1 MTSELDVEIND
12 SEHSE
17 QYSDRTKDRD
27 RDDTDDTDTPAPSTP
42 YSILPTDEDR
52 ETIINDA
59 LDELAEIARENI
71 LEFKREDFNDEEVV
85 GTWIDGYLCQYFSEM
100 TAHRSNYSTATSVE
114 ADALNDVL
122 DAYIRELYDELF
134 ERFYD
139 EIAPRRAESGL
150 ASGYDCA
157 SGSIAPV
164 GSGFARSSKIE
175 LDTDTDTIRKMTEK
189 IQTLR
194 EKPQPDQR
202 TPEWYARRNNLIT
215 ASAASKAFG
224 SQASVNQLV
233 YEKCKNYV
241 ASSGVAS
248 GPSGPLQGSV
258 NSPLHW
264 GQRYEPLTVM
274 VYERRNQTK
283 LGEFGCIQH
292 DTYPFIGASPD
303 GINIDP
309 ASRIYGRM
317 VEIKNIVNREITGRP
332 KEEYW
337 IQTQIQMEVCDLD
350 ECDFVETRF
359 KEYDNETDYNADQV
373 SSSSTGYTAK
383 GNEKGIILWF
393 QTAPA
398 LTHQGYVSQP
408 IQLYEYAP
416 IGITAEEYDIWEAA
430 VFAKHQRDRNIWVR
444 TIYWYLDEYSCV
456 LVRRNR
462 LWFSEAALVLR
473 GVWTMIEEERQTGFE
488 HRAPAKRRPAP
499 GGTHPYS
506 NEDYAT
512 QEFVKIVKLDTAI
525 VDAADAAESEVSMTT
540 TTTTT
545 TEITATKMATM
556 MSSYFNNNRNV
567 KSSSTS
573 SSNIRPSDGVKRP
586 SDGVK
591 RPSDVL
597 IKCFKID
604 DLDLDESKVA

>member
-12 SEHSE
+12 SKHSE

-27 RDDTDDTDTPAPSTP
+27 RDDTDTDTDTPEASAP

-85 GTWIDGYLCQYFSEM
+85 GTWIDSYLCEYFSEM
-100 TAHRSNYSTATSVE
+100 TGATHRSNYSTATAAE

-122 DAYIRELYDELF
+122 DAYICELYDELF
-134 ERFYD
+134 ERFYE
-139 EIAPRRAESGL
+139 EIAPRRSGL

-164 GSGFARSSKIE
+164 GSVNCQISLGLR
-175 LDTDTDTIRKMTEK
+175 DDTIRKMTQK
-189 IQTLR
+189 IQILR

-233 YEKCKNYV
+233 YEKCKNYA
-241 ASSGVAS
+241 ASSGGAAS
-248 GPSGPLQGSV
+248 GGPSGPLQGSV

-292 DTYPFIGASPD
+292 DTHPFIGASPD

-309 ASRIYGRM
+309 TSPIYGRM
-317 VEIKNIVNREITGRP
+317 VEIKNIVNREITGKP

-359 KEYDNETDYNADQV
+359 KEYDNETDYIADQV
-373 SSSSTGYTAK
+373 SSSSTGYTVK

-393 QTAPA
+393 QTSPA
-398 LTHQGYVSQP
+398 LTYQGYVSQP

-416 IGITAEEYDIWEAA
+416 IGVTAEEYDIWEAA

-462 LWFSEAALVLR
+462 LWFSEAALVLEQ
-473 GVWTMIEEERQTGFE
+473 VWAMIEEERQTGFE

-506 NEDYAT
+506 NEEYT
-512 QEFVKIVKLDTAI
+512 EFVKIVKLDTAI
-525 VDAADAAESEVSMTT
+525 VDGADGADATDID
-540 TTTTT
+540 TTT
-545 TEITATKMATM
+545 TEVTATKMATM
-556 MSSYFNNNRNV
+556 MSALFNNNRNV
-567 KSSSTS
+567 KSSS
-573 SSNIRPSDGVKRP
+573 SSNTRS

-604 DLDLDESKVA
+604 DLDLDESKIA

>member
-1 MTSELDVEIND
+1 MFARKIDVYYEYKRISIIYIYGMTSELDVKINNN
-12 SEHSE
+12 E
-17 QYSDRTKDRD
+17 YSGLHRDCAKDREHEYAAD
-27 RDDTDDTDTPAPSTP
+27 AADAADTAASMPSTP

-59 LDELAEIARENI
+59 LDELAEIARETI

-85 GTWIDGYLCQYFSEM
+85 GTWIDSYLCEYFSEISGA
-100 TAHRSNYSTATSVE
+100 THRSNYSTATAAE

-122 DAYIRELYDELF
+122 DAYIRELYDELY
-134 ERFYD
+134 ERFYE
-139 EIAPRRAESGL
+139 EIAPHRVVDGL
-150 ASGYDCA
+150 VDGLVD
-157 SGSIAPV
+157 GSYFAP
-164 GSGFARSSKIE
+164 GSVA
-175 LDTDTDTIRKMTEK
+175 TDVIRKMTEK

-202 TPEWYARRNNLIT
+202 TPEWYSRRNNLIT

-224 SQASVNQLV
+224 TQASINQLV
-233 YEKCKNYV
+233 YEKCKNYGP
-241 ASSGVAS
+241 SGAGPS

-274 VYERRNQTK
+274 VYERRNRTK

-303 GINIDP
+303 GINVDP
-309 ASRIYGRM
+309 SSPIYGRM

-359 KEYDNETDYNADQV
+359 KEYDSEAEYIADADPDGDR
-373 SSSSTGYTAK
+373 GYSAN

-398 LTHQGYVSQP
+398 LTYHGYVSQP

-416 IGITAEEYDIWEAA
+416 IGITAEEYDTWEAA
-430 VFAKHQRDRNIWVR
+430 VFAKHQCDGNIWVR

-456 LVRRNR
+456 LVKRNR
-462 LWFSEAALVLR
+462 LWFSEAVLVLQR
-473 GVWTMIEEERQTGFE
+473 VWMMIEDERQTGYE
-488 HRAPAKRRPAP
+488 HRAPKRKPSQSP
-499 GGTHPYS
+499 GS
-506 NEDYAT
+506 T
-512 QEFVKIVKLDTAI
+512 QEFTKIVKLDTAI
-525 VDAADAAESEVSMTT
+525 VDATGTGTNASASAPATEV
-540 TTTTT
+540 
-545 TEITATKMATM
+545 TATKMASM
-556 MSSYFNNNRNV
+556 MSSFFNNNRNI
-567 KSSSTS
+567 KSSASHS
-573 SSNIRPSDGVKRP
+573 
-586 SDGVK
+586 VK

-597 IKCFKID
+597 MKCFKID
-604 DLDLDESKVA
+604 DLDIDESKVV

>member
-1 MTSELDVEIND
+1 MT
-12 SEHSE
+12 
-17 QYSDRTKDRD
+17 Q
-27 RDDTDDTDTPAPSTP
+27 
-42 YSILPTDEDR
+42 
-52 ETIINDA
+52 
-59 LDELAEIARENI
+59 
-71 LEFKREDFNDEEVV
+71 
-85 GTWIDGYLCQYFSEM
+85 
-100 TAHRSNYSTATSVE
+100 
-114 ADALNDVL
+114 
-122 DAYIRELYDELF
+122 
-134 ERFYD
+134 
-139 EIAPRRAESGL
+139 
-150 ASGYDCA
+150 
-157 SGSIAPV
+157 
-164 GSGFARSSKIE
+164 
-175 LDTDTDTIRKMTEK
+175 K

-233 YEKCKNYV
+233 YEKCKNFA
-241 ASSGVAS
+241 ASSTSSGAAS
-248 GPSGPLQGSV
+248 GGPSGPLQGSV

-309 ASRIYGRM
+309 TSPIYGRM

-373 SSSSTGYTAK
+373 SSSSTGYTVK

-393 QTAPA
+393 QTSPA
-398 LTHQGYVSQP
+398 LTYQGYVSQP

-416 IGITAEEYDIWEAA
+416 IGVTAEEYDIWEAA

-462 LWFSEAALVLR
+462 LWFSEAALVLEQ
-473 GVWTMIEEERQTGFE
+473 VWAMIEEERQTGFE
-488 HRAPAKRRPAP
+488 HRAPAKRRPTP
-499 GGTHPYS
+499 GGTTHPYS
-506 NEDYAT
+506 NDEYTTT

-525 VDAADAAESEVSMTT
+525 VDAADAAEPDVSTT
-540 TTTTT
+540 TTPT
-545 TEITATKMATM
+545 TEVTATKMATM
-556 MSSYFNNNRNV
+556 MSALFNNNRNV
-567 KSSSTS
+567 KSSSF
-573 SSNIRPSDGVKRP
+573 SNIRP

-604 DLDLDESKVA
+604 DLDLDESKIA